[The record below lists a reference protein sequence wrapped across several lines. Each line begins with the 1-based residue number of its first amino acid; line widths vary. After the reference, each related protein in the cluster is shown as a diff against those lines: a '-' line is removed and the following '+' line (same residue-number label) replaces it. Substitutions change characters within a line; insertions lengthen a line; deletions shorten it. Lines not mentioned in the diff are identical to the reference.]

1 MGLSVG
7 RCLQDQGYS
16 NVTLFIPAESIQ
28 FRIIQPVTVYTN
40 TMDKNT
46 LIAIG
51 LSAAILIVWNVLF
64 PPPPPQQAPE
74 PVAEEEQVVV
84 SRSQESHEESVETAE
99 TLPSSL
105 NGVPK
110 VSESL
115 LSREVVVETSK

>member
-28 FRIIQPVTVYTN
+28 FRTIQPVTVYIN

-51 LSAAILIVWNVLF
+51 LSAAILIAWNVLF

-84 SRSQESHEESVETAE
+84 SRSQESHEESVET
-99 TLPSSL
+99 
-105 NGVPK
+105 
-110 VSESL
+110 VSPL
-115 LSREVVVETSK
+115 LTERTKSEQKT